1 MFAVYSPVLAVM
13 EAARLIFLM
22 QLSAVR
28 VAFALLGHSDQRR
41 IIVIL
46 LIEGLLAQFLS
57 ILLDG
62 LVQLFQIRSGRSF
75 HHHRYLF
82 VLVGLDVGQVRI
94 QNGSLYQAFFYSL
107 AQNLIK
113 ATPHNVVLIK

>member
-1 MFAVYSPVLAVM
+1 MKAVRLA
-13 EAARLIFLM
+13 FLV
-22 QLSAVR
+22 QLPAFR
-28 VAFALLGHSDQRR
+28 VAFALLDLSCRGR

-57 ILLDG
+57 IL
-62 LVQLFQIRSGRSF
+62 
-75 HHHRYLF
+75 
-82 VLVGLDVGQVRI
+82 LVGLDVGQVRI

>member
-1 MFAVYSPVLAVM
+1 MFAVYSPVLAVV

-57 ILLDG
+57 ILL
-62 LVQLFQIRSGRSF
+62 
-75 HHHRYLF
+75 
-82 VLVGLDVGQVRI
+82 VGLDVGQVRI

-113 ATPHNVVLIK
+113 STPHNVVLIK